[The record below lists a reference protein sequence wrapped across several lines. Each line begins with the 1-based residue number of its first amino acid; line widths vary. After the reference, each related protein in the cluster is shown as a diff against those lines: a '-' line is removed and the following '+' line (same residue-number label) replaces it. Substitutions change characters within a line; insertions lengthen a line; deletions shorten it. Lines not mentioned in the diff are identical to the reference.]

1 MKTASRNLAL
11 AALAAGVLLAAPR
24 AEAQVSVDV
33 DVTIGGITI
42 LYYFNDI
49 DINIDSSVLAG
60 LTGCASI
67 TDGIG
72 CTQTSPTP
80 TTTASGTQLNWDG
93 NIDGITLSPNLSALP
108 VNLQDVW
115 AVRAIGG
122 TSANTTV
129 TVGGAANIPQGTGT
143 GTGTI
148 GVSSRLIDDDT
159 DACSGGAAAATVADS
174 LGAAATGSVCLTLN
188 LSGVTGAGTFLGT
201 GDTGDA
207 VYTLSI
213 TGT

>member
-1 MKTASRNLAL
+1 MKIASRNLAL
-11 AALAAGVLLAAPR
+11 AALAAGVLFAAPR

-42 LYYFNDI
+42 LYYYNDI

-67 TDGIG
+67 TNGIG

-80 TTTASGTQLNWDG
+80 ATTASGTQLNWDG
-93 NIDGITLSPNLSALP
+93 DIDAATLSPDLTALP

-122 TSANTTV
+122 TTANTTV

-148 GVSSRLIDDDT
+148 GVSGRLIDDDT
-159 DACSGGAAAATVADS
+159 DACDGAAAATVADS
-174 LGAAATGSVCLTLN
+174 LGAAATGSVCLTLD